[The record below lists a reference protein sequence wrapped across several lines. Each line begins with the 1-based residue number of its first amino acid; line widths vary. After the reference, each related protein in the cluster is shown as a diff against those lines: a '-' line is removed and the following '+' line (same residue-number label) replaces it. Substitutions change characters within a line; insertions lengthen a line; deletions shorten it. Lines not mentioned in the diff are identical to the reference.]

1 MGGREGAPASRT
13 GETSTRQALGSVTRV
28 QVTVCFFKFL
38 NSSFKLL
45 QKGVRKQHLSFNAP
59 SANKQTTNKQT
70 KTPNRKTQNRLKGG
84 TEFGKMHLF
93 WLLQVEC
100 DSCSQASTQSTMA
113 AARNGEPGVGCRTG
127 YKGSKTTTGQQDMR
141 GAQSDSPVLVLNEE
155 WFKSK
160 TLLQLISSCNKT
172 NPAGPRMYK
181 TS

>member
-1 MGGREGAPASRT
+1 
-13 GETSTRQALGSVTRV
+13 
-28 QVTVCFFKFL
+28 
-38 NSSFKLL
+38 
-45 QKGVRKQHLSFNAP
+45 
-59 SANKQTTNKQT
+59 
-70 KTPNRKTQNRLKGG
+70 
-84 TEFGKMHLF
+84 MHLF

-100 DSCSQASTQSTMA
+100 DSCSLANTQSTMP
-113 AARNGEPGVGCRTG
+113 AARNGEPGAGCQTG
-127 YKGSKTTTGQQDMR
+127 YEGSRTTTGQQDMR